1 VGAATL
7 NTLTCDGCGTSKSVR
22 PAFVTV
28 WNGTV
33 FDLCPVCAAP
43 LVILL
48 DEFWLSA
55 AQREQQS

>member
-1 VGAATL
+1 MGAPAL
-7 NTLTCDGCGTSKSVR
+7 IKLTCDGCGTGKSVR

-28 WNGTV
+28 WNGCT

-48 DEFWLSA
+48 DEFWLIA
-55 AQREQQS
+55 ARREQQS